1 VTGSLTEGLL
11 VRPGDFIFGDSDGV
25 LVIPSE
31 IAEEVLIR
39 AETVSKTEDLIRQEI
54 GAGEH
59 PLAVWQKYGRF

>member
-1 VTGSLTEGLL
+1 
-11 VRPGDFIFGDSDGV
+11 V